1 MKKSLRNLNTRY
13 ILIAVIVL
21 IVLVC
26 SIPYINKAKSNEYD
40 FGTDHRREYIE
51 QFIDD
56 FDKKYPEYAIK
67 SAKTSDTLNWKKYYY
82 LEEDTI
88 EIIAGHDKDYA
99 ITIESRSTK
108 DKLGKLFTSVLSI
121 FTSDSEISSIWNELS
136 NSKNKEMEYN
146 GIKLSYSELELYNKE
161 LTRVTINTKKN

>member
-26 SIPYINKAKSNEYD
+26 SIPYINKEKSNEYD

-67 SAKTSDTLNWKKYYY
+67 SAENISNLNWKKHYY
-82 LEEDTI
+82 LDEYNL
-88 EIIAGHDKDYA
+88 EIIAGHDKDYV

-108 DKLGKLFTSVLSI
+108 DELGKLFTSILSM
-121 FTSDSEISSIWNELS
+121 FTSGSEISSIWNELS
-136 NSKNKEMEYN
+136 SSENKEMEYN

-161 LTRVTINTKKN
+161 FTRVKINTKPN